1 MSAMDIDTEV
11 STVLATI
18 RSESENAEL
27 INTVFQLEDFY
38 ERKLWHQL
46 TEVLDQIYYHF
57 DSTIITPDLK
67 NKFYNLFIRQFQ
79 SKLNPIKVV
88 DFLLE
93 SYEDNEQT
101 LDTLLTLKTDFIT
114 NLKKEHNFKDE
125 EDPEFKKLVDEDEAI
140 IYVKL
145 QIARYYLLLNKLNDA
160 EDILT
165 ELSSKFENL
174 NNNLNSK
181 INAAYYLTKSE
192 HCKILSNYNDY
203 YTNGL
208 LYLSSVSNLNA
219 EEKSKLCYELCIAAL
234 LGDKI
239 YNYGELI
246 SHELVKDIH
255 ENEVEF
261 KLVNYLNEGNLLEFN
276 KWLEIAFNK
285 SPFLKEHELFLRQKI
300 IIMALLELISTKS
313 TTNKQ
318 LTFKEISEFTG
329 TPLNDV
335 EHLIIKC
342 FSLNLIQGYINQLQ
356 ELLIITWLQP
366 RILNLNQVKTLY
378 NHLVEWDNK
387 VEELGKTV
395 YENGGTVWAGM

>member
-1 MSAMDIDTEV
+1 MSAMDIDSDV

-18 RSESENAEL
+18 RQESDSAEL
-27 INTVFQLEDFY
+27 INAIFQLEDFY

-46 TEVLDQIYYHF
+46 TQVLDQLYYSF
-57 DSTIITPDLK
+57 DSSIVTRELK
-67 NKFYNLFIRQFQ
+67 NKIYNLFIRQFQ

-93 SYEDNEQT
+93 SYEDASQT
-101 LDTLLTLKTDFIT
+101 LDTLITLNRDFVA
-114 NLKKEHNFKDE
+114 NLRREHNFKDE
-125 EDPEFKKLVDEDEAI
+125 EDPEFKKLVEDDESI

-145 QIARYYLLLNKLNDA
+145 QIARYYLILGNTNLA

-165 ELSSKFENL
+165 ELSPKFESL
-174 NNNLNSK
+174 NNNLNAK
-181 INAAYYLTKSE
+181 INSAYYLTKSE
-192 HCKILSNYNDY
+192 HCKILSDYNNY

-219 EEKSKLCYELCIAAL
+219 TEKSKLGYELCVAAL

-246 SHELVKDIH
+246 SHEIFKDNQ
-255 ENEVEF
+255 ENEIVF
-261 KLVNYLNEGNLLEFN
+261 KLVNYLNEGNLQEFN
-276 KWLEIAFNK
+276 KSLQVAFEK

-300 IIMALLELISTKS
+300 IIMALLELISI
-313 TTNKQ
+313 TT
-318 LTFKEISEFTG
+318 TSKEITFTEISKFTG
-329 TPLNDV
+329 TPVNDV

-342 FSLNLIQGYINQLQ
+342 FSLNLIQGYINQL
-356 ELLIITWLQP
+356 EEVLVITWLQP
-366 RILNLNQVKTLY
+366 RILNLNQVKHLY

-387 VEELGKTV
+387 VEELGKFIGISNV
-395 YENGGTVWAGM
+395 G